1 MYLNARHT
9 QRVEILAFMAGR
21 EQKPVARTD
30 VTVIEYDTFV
40 EECKRASRALNALA
54 PNALTLTHYNGRDR
68 KLTLSGTVEGE
79 TVTVEVVL
87 DATSIEV
94 STTLK
99 PVLVGKIGR
108 DNMDSVNHFLVD
120 PSGPTD
126 HVIMWR
132 TRRLACCNI
141 DAYRVGGRAP
151 YLVIRA
157 ENVMH
162 LRRIFEWLFGVRI
175 DYEIPPSR
183 KRYRDALDA

>member
-1 MYLNARHT
+1 
-9 QRVEILAFMAGR
+9 MAGR

-30 VTVIEYDTFV
+30 VTVIEYDEFV
-40 EECKRASRALNALA
+40 KECKRAARA
-54 PNALTLTHYNGRDR
+54 PSGLTLADYNGRDR
-68 KLTLSGTVEGE
+68 KLELSGTVEGE
-79 TVTVEVVL
+79 TVKVEVVL

-108 DNMDSVNHFLVD
+108 ENMDSVNDFLVD

-132 TRRLACCNI
+132 NRRLACCDI

-157 ENVMH
+157 ENVWQ
-162 LRRIFEWLFGVRI
+162 LRRIFEWLYGVRL

-183 KRYRDALDA
+183 KRHRDDARDA